1 MEQND
6 PKVKELLSVARR
18 LEGMTRHASVHAAG
32 VVIAPKAITEYAP
45 LYKGARDE
53 IVTQW
58 SMKEIERVGLLKMD
72 FLGLSTLT
80 LIFDAI
86 EEIKRTTGEQLDID
100 SVPLDDAK
108 TYQIF
113 QEGQTYGIFQ
123 FESSGMRDILR
134 KAKPQ
139 RLEDLIALNALYRPG
154 PLRSGMVDDF
164 IARKQ
169 GRTEVKYELPQLEPV
184 LSSTYGVIA
193 YQEQVMRI
201 AAELA
206 GFTLGEADILRKAMG
221 KKKADV
227 MQKMRAKFVE
237 GAKKRGITDKKATH
251 IFDLMEHFAG
261 YGFNKSHSTAYALL

>member
-1 MEQND
+1 MGPNE
-6 PKVKELLSVARR
+6 PHGPGPLARPR
-18 LEGMTRHASVHAAG
+18 RPRRHARHASVHAAG

-53 IVTQW
+53 VVTQW

-86 EEIKRTTGEQLDID
+86 EEIKRTTGVTVDMDTI
-100 SVPLDDAK
+100 PLDDAK
-108 TYQIF
+108 TYRIF
-113 QEGQTYGIFQ
+113 QDGQTYGIFQ

-139 RLEDLIALNALYRPG
+139 TLEDLIALNALYRPG
-154 PLRSGMVDDF
+154 PLRSGMVDDY

-169 GRTEVKYELPQLEPV
+169 GKTEVKYELPQLEPI
-184 LSSTYGVIA
+184 LRETYGVIA

-201 AAELA
+201 SRELA
-206 GFTLGEADILRKAMG
+206 GFTLGESDILPKARV
-221 KKKADV
+221 KNEADLL
-227 MQKMRAKFVE
+227 QAQRA
-237 GAKKRGITDKKATH
+237 AW
-251 IFDLMEHFAG
+251 L
-261 YGFNKSHSTAYALL
+261 